1 MQPNA
6 SGEGEI
12 TKRPYIVIHLPKESN
27 TFLFLNLLKKT
38 D

>member
-1 MQPNA
+1 MQSNV

-12 TKRPYIVIHLPKESN
+12 TKRPYIVIHLPKEGN
-27 TFLFLNLLKKT
+27 KFLFLKLLKKT